1 MLNLIRS
8 PLVATGALAVLSLAL
23 SGCAS
28 VTASG
33 SVPAGES
40 GAVQKFA
47 AVAYWPSNPGM
58 YALLEQQAGGDWKLV
73 DESGQ
78 PLYPQNNRQEVLYMA
93 REAGPTS
100 RILISTGFPRTNDTN
115 GGGFSRYGDGRCSA
129 TWRGNTAIANGC
141 GSRLVKPGSDAV
153 SGIVDAANAA
163 TRKQGDAILNS
174 YQIDPDA
181 IRDIVIHSDL
191 LNSNTNYQQF
201 QAMRAERE
209 YEAGWAQCSN
219 SSSRV
224 SCLKN
229 YATRYG
235 AFGPAG
241 MYDPKG
247 HTARARDI
255 VLTRERTNTAR
266 IEEQARALRRSLRP
280 GSNTNY
286 GRVLDVKGT
295 SVGVAVALPG
305 FGSEQW
311 VPIEYIYP
319 PGMASAAFYNG
330 QPQRPTLDER
340 LVLGE

>member
-1 MLNLIRS
+1 MLNLLRS
-8 PLVATGALAVLSLAL
+8 PLVATGALAALSFAV

-40 GAVQKFA
+40 GAVQRFA
-47 AVAYWPSNPGM
+47 AVSYWPANAGM
-58 YALLEQQAGGDWKLV
+58 YALLEQQAGGDWRLI
-73 DESGQ
+73 DEYAQ
-78 PLYPQNNRQEVLYMA
+78 PLYPQNNRQEVLYLA

-100 RILISTGFPRTNDTN
+100 RILISAGFPRTNDTN

-129 TWRGNTAIANGC
+129 SWRGNTAIANGC
-141 GSRLVKPGSDAV
+141 GSRLVRPGSDVV
-153 SGIVDAANAA
+153 SGIVNAA
-163 TRKQGDAILNS
+163 THAQGDAALTS

-181 IRDIVIHSDL
+181 IRDIVMHSDL
-191 LNSNTNYQQF
+191 LDSNTNYAQF
-201 QAMRAERE
+201 QAVRAKRQ
-209 YEAGWAQCSN
+209 YEAGWAECLN

-224 SCLKN
+224 TCLKA
-229 YATRYG
+229 YATKYG

-241 MYDPKG
+241 MYDPEG
-247 HTARARDI
+247 YTARARDI
-255 VLTRERTNTAR
+255 VLARERTNTAR
-266 IEEQARALRRSLRP
+266 IEEQAEALRRSLRP

-286 GRVLDVKGT
+286 GRVLDIKGT

-311 VPIEYIYP
+311 VPLEYIYP
-319 PGMASAAFYNG
+319 PGTASAAFYDG
-330 QPQRPTLDER
+330 QPQRPTLDKR